1 MTKTLSFAS
10 ILYSSTEPLTRGFVI
25 ISASR
30 SLAFTSAFA
39 AGLFLAPDFPEK
51 GFLASGL
58 VFPAFFASAFGAK
71 APLGPAGLL

>member
-10 ILYSSTEPLTRGFVI
+10 ILYSSTEPLTGGFVI

-39 AGLFLAPDFPEK
+39 AGLFLAPDFPGM
-51 GFLASGL
+51 GFLASDFA
-58 VFPAFFASAFGAK
+58 FPAFFASAFGAK
-71 APLGPAGLL
+71 ALLDPAGLP